1 MIHSEND
8 TILNPSVYC
17 ILVCHRIKA
26 TITTCTR
33 LAKLSL
39 KLTNCVMFES
49 RTRIDDCQGGDLL
62 LAYAQTI
69 EQLIIKI
76 LRGVKRH
83 SNHPDKSVRLIKS
96 VSNIIGT
103 TKTKMH
109 IPYSTMISLLRDLL
123 WSTARRLLRHI
134 LASLAECLIRLRL

>member
-1 MIHSEND
+1 
-8 TILNPSVYC
+8 
-17 ILVCHRIKA
+17 
-26 TITTCTR
+26 
-33 LAKLSL
+33 
-39 KLTNCVMFES
+39 MFES

-69 EQLIIKI
+69 KQLFIKI

-109 IPYSTMISLLRDLL
+109 IPYLQNDL
-123 WSTARRLLRHI
+123 AK
-134 LASLAECLIRLRL
+134 ASSALEHSEKTSSSRVGPACRVFHPIAIVKFP